1 MKSLD
6 NWKSNRKGQYR
17 RSALLA
23 IGALV
28 LIALIVA
35 ACGQAA
41 PVATQPPAAVPTT
54 IPPTQPPAAA
64 PSDEPAPV
72 AIIPSVTVA
81 DQEIV
86 DGKVKIAQVVSAGP
100 GWLVVHAEADGGPG
114 PVLGYSAVK
123 EGDNTDVLV
132 LIDTAKATGTL
143 YAMLHSDAGTVG
155 SFEFPGSDGPV
166 LAAGQVVSPAFKVIG
181 GLAAVPTPEVTVAS
195 PSATP
200 PVATPPAA
208 TPQAGGGTPVVAAG
222 EGEVELEDFQMV
234 PKVLT
239 VRVGTTVKFSNK
251 DQAGHTVTSDTG
263 LFDSG
268 LLAKGEEFFF
278 TFTQAG
284 EYPYYC
290 APHGGPGGVGMS
302 GVIIVVP

>member
-6 NWKSNRKGQYR
+6 SSQSRPSGQR
-17 RSALLA
+17 RRPVTLA
-23 IGALV
+23 VGALV
-28 LIALIVA
+28 LIALVVA

-41 PVATQPPAAVPTT
+41 PTDISLTLPPAAAPTT
-54 IPPTQPPAAA
+54 VPPTQPPAAA
-64 PSDEPAPV
+64 PSDTPAPA

-86 DGKVKIAQVVSAGP
+86 GGAVTIARVVSAGP
-100 GWLVVHAEADGGPG
+100 GWLVVHAQKDGAPG

-123 EGDNTDVLV
+123 EGDNANVAV
-132 LIDTAKATGTL
+132 LIDATKATGTL

-155 SFEFPGSDGPV
+155 TYEFPGSDGPV
-166 LAAGQVVSPAFKVIG
+166 SVDGQVVTPAFAVTG
-181 GLAAVPTPEVTVAS
+181 GLAAVPTPEPTVS
-195 PSATP
+195 LPTTTP
-200 PVATPPAA
+200 PVVTPPV
-208 TPQAGGGTPVVAAG
+208 GGGTPTAMVG
-222 EGEVELEDFQMV
+222 EAEVELEDFQFV
-234 PKVLT
+234 PKVVT

-251 DQAGHTVTSDTG
+251 DKVGHTVTSDTG

-268 LLAKGEEFFF
+268 TLAKGEEFFF
-278 TFTQAG
+278 TFTAVG

-302 GVIIVVP
+302 GLIIVVP